1 MAAPDR
7 EPRERPVRHNAWI
20 PAVVTV
26 IVKEIR
32 SRPVYFVGGF
42 AKPGAMQL
50 TGDLTLLQAISR
62 VGGVTPEADG
72 EKGFLYRIRV
82 DVDRIIRSRD
92 GNQDVRL
99 HPNDIST
106 VPQRRF

>member
-1 MAAPDR
+1 
-7 EPRERPVRHNAWI
+7 
-20 PAVVTV
+20 
-26 IVKEIR
+26 
-32 SRPVYFVGGF
+32 
-42 AKPGAMQL
+42 MQL
-50 TGDLTLLQAISR
+50 TGDLTRLQAISL

-99 HPNDIST
+99 HPNDIIT